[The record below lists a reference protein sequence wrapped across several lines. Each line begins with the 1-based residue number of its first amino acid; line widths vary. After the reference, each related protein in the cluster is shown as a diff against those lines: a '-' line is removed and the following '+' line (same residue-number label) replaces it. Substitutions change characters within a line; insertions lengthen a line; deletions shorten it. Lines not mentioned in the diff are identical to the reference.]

1 MRVWLRTFARVAMKQ
16 HEHMSGELV
25 FATDWPRWD
34 FDSLPQAHPRDPGLE
49 GRQDILA
56 EYARTL
62 YKLD

>member
-34 FDSLPQAHPRDPGLE
+34 FDSLPQAHPRDPGSGDNRE
-49 GRQDILA
+49 LA
-56 EYARTL
+56 DKAKER
-62 YKLD
+62 LDSF

>member
-1 MRVWLRTFARVAMKQ
+1 MKQ